1 MKAKDKLSLWYG
13 RVKVYKGVFNMG
25 DNTVCSKHWNNNFT
39 STTMN
44 KSLQVS
50 WSSTIE

>member
-25 DNTVCSKHWNNNFT
+25 DNTVCSKHWCNNFT

-50 WSSTIE
+50 RSSTIE

>member
-25 DNTVCSKHWNNNFT
+25 DNTVCSKHWSNNFT
-39 STTMN
+39 GTTMN

-50 WSSTIE
+50 RSSTI